1 MQQLTEKEAE
11 DFLEK
16 NKFDV
21 AKRTNAKSPKELEKI
36 KIPFPWVMK
45 LSSKKIMHKAKLGGV
60 ILNIT
65 STEKAK
71 ESFNKLSKI
80 EGFEGVIIQEQLLGE
95 EIVIGIK
102 KTPEFSHVLMF
113 GKGGSKVE
121 QEKDVAFRIFPL
133 KEKDI
138 DEIMQ
143 DTNFF
148 SSIFRDDTLC
158 VKNKIN
164 LKKLKEIIKKIE
176 KLVEKYPKISELDI
190 NPLIIND
197 KTAKIADARL
207 VFE

>member
-16 NKFDV
+16 NKFNV
-21 AKRTNAKSPKELEKI
+21 AKRANAKSPKELEKI
-36 KIPFPWVMK
+36 KIPFPWVIK
-45 LSSKKIMHKAKLGGV
+45 LSSTKIMHKAKIGGV
-60 ILNIT
+60 ILNIN
-65 STEKAK
+65 SLEKAK
-71 ESFNKLSKI
+71 ESLNQLSKI
-80 EGFEGVIIQEQLLGE
+80 EGFEQAIIQEMLSGE

-138 DEIMQ
+138 DEIMNE
-143 DTNFF
+143 TKFF
-148 SSIFRDDTLC
+148 SNI
-158 VKNKIN
+158 KNKIN
-164 LKKLKEIIKKIE
+164 IKELKKIIKKIQ
-176 KLVEKYPKISELDI
+176 KLVENYPKITELDI

-197 KTAKIADARL
+197 KITKIADARL

>member
-1 MQQLTEKEAE
+1 MRAITEKEAE

-16 NKFDV
+16 NKFNV
-21 AKRTNAKSPKELEKI
+21 AKRANAKNLKELEKI

-45 LSSKKIMHKAKLGGV
+45 LSSTKIMHKAKIGGV
-60 ILNIT
+60 ILNID
-65 STEKAK
+65 SIAKAK
-71 ESFNKLSKI
+71 ESFNQLSKI
-80 EGFEGVIIQEQLLGE
+80 EGFEEAIIQEMLSGQ

-102 KTPEFSHVLMF
+102 KTPEFQHVLMF

-121 QEKDVAFRIFPL
+121 QDKDVAFRIFPL

-138 DEIMQ
+138 NDIMNE
-143 DTNFF
+143 TKFF
-148 SSIFRDDTLC
+148 SN

-164 LKKLKEIIKKIE
+164 IKKLKEIIKQMQ
-176 KLVEKYPKISELDI
+176 KLITKYPKIEEIDI

-197 KTAKIADARL
+197 KIAKIADARL